1 MGTGRAATIGFGAVT
16 LGGLVGGVLMQDRV
30 ERSGRLPYYQ
40 RDYVKYG
47 WPRREVLENTAA
59 WAGAGALAW
68 GGFKL
73 EARGGALGPAG
84 IALSGAGMG
93 FMAGQVMG
101 VVW

>member
-1 MGTGRAATIGFGAVT
+1 MGYGAAILGGMV
-16 LGGLVGGVLMQDRV
+16 GGLVMQDRV
-30 ERSGRLPYYQ
+30 EQSGRLPYYD
-40 RDYVKYG
+40 RDYVKFG

-59 WAGAGALAW
+59 WAGASALAW

-73 EARGGALGPAG
+73 EARGGALGPVGVVA
-84 IALSGAGMG
+84 SGAGLG